1 MGASTV
7 SIYVQTPPIAQEADH
22 EPVSGLY
29 RRGTRR
35 WGVPLA
41 AVTAFAMA
49 AGVSAALTVNRIDHG
64 TAAADVRPAV
74 ASARAA
80 SLVAAVG

>member
-1 MGASTV
+1 M
-7 SIYVQTPPIAQEADH
+7 
-22 EPVSGLY
+22 
-29 RRGTRR
+29 
-35 WGVPLA
+35 PLA